1 MVCDPHMLFETVRIA
16 LEMLVKY
23 MGYCFRIEDHILKS
37 SDAMVDELPA
47 APPLQIADMV
57 SDSNEDC
64 RDKAAFSTTFGFA
77 IDLL

>member
-1 MVCDPHMLFETVRIA
+1 M
-16 LEMLVKY
+16 
-23 MGYCFRIEDHILKS
+23 KS

-64 RDKAAFSTTFGFA
+64 QDKAAFSTTFGFA